1 MPQMHFSPPLSS
13 ARYGYKMKVD
23 YGAISEL
30 FRLHDIDGL
39 ISSGA
44 PDDEYEPE
52 VERIVMALE
61 HLSREEA
68 SVRAIAEIFAA
79 VWAQMF
85 GGSEE
90 QMRRRRF
97 EFDEIAEKVMRYFA

>member
-1 MPQMHFSPPLSS
+1 
-13 ARYGYKMKVD
+13 MKVD
-23 YGAISEL
+23 YAAISEL

-44 PDDEYEPE
+44 PDDEYESE
-52 VERIVMALE
+52 VERIVTALE
-61 HLSREEA
+61 NLSREQA
-68 SVRAIAEIFAA
+68 SVTAIADIFAAVA
-79 VWAQMF
+79 VWAQMC

-97 EFDEIAEKVMRYFA
+97 DFDEIAEKVMRFFA